1 MLPTSPQAGGE
12 HTWGGGS
19 CDRRARS
26 KLSNRKKRVRPG
38 QEHGRENAEKG
49 GQGGVGN
56 GLESIGEERV
66 SFLSSPS
73 HLLGWLP
80 RRR

>member
-1 MLPTSPQAGGE
+1 M
-12 HTWGGGS
+12 
-19 CDRRARS
+19 
-26 KLSNRKKRVRPG
+26 RPG